1 MTVLNGKLDMRASEV
16 QFAPGGEVRD
26 HYHFGPGIRR
36 VLAGELTLVY
46 VDTKKEQVVRAGD
59 YFYES
64 GEVNIW
70 AVNRSAQPARLLIVE
85 LVAAGWKASA
95 MLPLARRSEAE
106 ENGARLKELICS
118 AK

>member
-1 MTVLNGKLDMRASEV
+1 LLRGS
-16 QFAPGGEVRD
+16 
-26 HYHFGPGIRR
+26 
-36 VLAGELTLVY
+36 LVY

-70 AVNRSAQPARLLIVE
+70 AVNHSAQPARLLIVE
-85 LVAAGWKASA
+85 LVPAGWKASA